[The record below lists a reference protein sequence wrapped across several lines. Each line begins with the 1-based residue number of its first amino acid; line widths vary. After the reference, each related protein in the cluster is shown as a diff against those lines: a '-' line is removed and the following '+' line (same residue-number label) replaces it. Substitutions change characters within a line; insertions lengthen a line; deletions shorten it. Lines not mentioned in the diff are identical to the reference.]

1 MKIECRNI
9 RKSYGETEIL
19 RFSELV
25 IPSGAFLGI
34 IGENGSGKSTLLH
47 LIAGLDD
54 RYEGTIQFDGQER
67 NRTHA
72 QQMTLVMQKPYMLKR
87 SVLHNLTYPLEI
99 RGIDKQERLKRARD
113 TAERYGLLALL
124 SQRADRLSGGEMQKL
139 NLARAEMIRPRLLM
153 LDEPTANV
161 DKAYTKIIEMHLRDY
176 YEKEK
181 PTILLVTHSG
191 EQAARLCNRVIH
203 VKRGKEY
210 AVLPNN

>member
-1 MKIECRNI
+1 MKIECRHI
-9 RKSYGETEIL
+9 QKSYGNTPIL
-19 RFSELV
+19 NFSELT
-25 IPSGAFLGI
+25 IDSGEFLGI
-34 IGENGSGKSTLLH
+34 TGENGTGKSTLLH
-47 LIAGLDD
+47 MIAGLDAHFGGEIF
-54 RYEGTIQFDGQER
+54 YDGQPR
-67 NRTHA
+67 TRTHE

-99 RGIDKQERLKRARD
+99 RGIDKQERLKRAHD
-113 TAERYGLLALL
+113 TAERYGLIALL

-161 DKAYTKIIEMHLRDY
+161 DKAYTNIIEMHLRDY

-210 AVLPNN
+210 AILPNN